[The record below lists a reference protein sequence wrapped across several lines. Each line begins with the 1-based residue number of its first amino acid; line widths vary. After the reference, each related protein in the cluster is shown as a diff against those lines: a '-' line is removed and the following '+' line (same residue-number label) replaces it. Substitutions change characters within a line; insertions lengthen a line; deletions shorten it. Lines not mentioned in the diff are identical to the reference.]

1 MEPRGNLD
9 IMGNISSVLK
19 ELNISPSKAR
29 GQNFLNS
36 ADATRLIESSNLSPN
51 LPVVEIGPGLGV
63 MTEVLLRRGF
73 QVYAVEIE
81 QKFVDHLKKIFS
93 SFGERCRIIKSDFRE
108 LNLLSICSN
117 KCQVVSNVPYVF
129 SSEMIL
135 WLLEN
140 REHISKSSLL
150 LQREFSERIA
160 GVPKT
165 KQYGSLSI
173 HVQAFAEVS
182 MGLVLQGSVFHPP
195 ATVESRQLFLKF
207 YENNSPFEIA
217 DERSLEKVVRA
228 SFAMRRKKLST
239 CLEKAGLVS
248 SKSQAE
254 EILLGM
260 NFTLNVRAEELSVGD
275 FVNLTRLL
283 I

>member
-1 MEPRGNLD
+1 
-9 IMGNISSVLK
+9 MGNISSVLK
-19 ELNISPSKAR
+19 ELKISPSKAK
-29 GQNFLNS
+29 GQNFLNL
-36 ADATRLIESSNLSPN
+36 ADATRLIESSNLSLD
-51 LPVVEIGPGLGV
+51 LPVLEVGPGLGV

-73 QVYAVEIE
+73 KVYAVEVE
-81 QKFVDHLKKIFS
+81 SKFVDYLAKTYRN
-93 SFGERCRIIKSDFRE
+93 FGDKFEVIRSDFRE
-108 LNLLSICSN
+108 LELINICPT

-135 WLLEN
+135 WLLEH
-140 REHISKSSLL
+140 REYVSKASLL

-173 HVQAFAEVS
+173 HVQAFAEVY
-182 MGLVLQGSVFHPP
+182 MGLILQGSVFHPP

-207 YENNSPFEIA
+207 YDNNSPYEIA
-217 DERSLEKVVRA
+217 DEKALEKVVRS

-248 SKSQAE
+248 CKSAAE
-254 EILLGM
+254 DILLGM
-260 NFTLNVRAEELSVGD
+260 NFSPNVRAEELSVGD
-275 FVNLTRLL
+275 FVTLTRLL
-283 I
+283 V

>member
-1 MEPRGNLD
+1 
-9 IMGNISSVLK
+9 MGNISSVLR
-19 ELNISPSKAR
+19 ELNISPSKAK
-29 GQNFLNS
+29 GQNFLNL
-36 ADATRLIESSNLSPN
+36 ADATRLIESSNLSLE
-51 LPVVEIGPGLGV
+51 LPVIEVGPGLGV

-73 QVYAVEIE
+73 QVYAVEVE
-81 QKFVDHLKKIFS
+81 SKFVDYLKKIFS
-93 SFGERCRIIKSDFRE
+93 SFGEKFQIIRSDFRE
-108 LNLLSICSN
+108 LTLSSVCPT

-140 REHISKSSLL
+140 RENVFKSSLL

-160 GVPKT
+160 GVPRT

-182 MGLVLQGSVFHPP
+182 MGLMLQGSVFFPP

-207 YENNSPFEIA
+207 YDNNSPYEIA
-217 DERSLEKVVRA
+217 DEQALEKVVRS

-239 CLEKAGLVS
+239 CLEKAGLVG
-248 SKSQAE
+248 SKSEAE
-254 EILLGM
+254 DILLSM
-260 NFTLNVRAEELSVGD
+260 NFALNVRAEELSVGD
-275 FVNLTRLL
+275 FVNLTKLL
-283 I
+283 V